1 MKNSYEH
8 LALLSLHSILAVT
21 IVATDIDEALPGL
34 AQMVPAPQKNRIKRL
49 FLSPSPTH
57 LWDNG
62 KGAWRHSA
70 SKHSSGMCCNFQG
83 YWLVT

>member
-34 AQMVPAPQKNRIKRL
+34 AQIVPAPIL
-49 FLSPSPTH
+49 
-57 LWDNG
+57 
-62 KGAWRHSA
+62 AI
-70 SKHSSGMCCNFQG
+70 
-83 YWLVT
+83 

>member
-8 LALLSLHSILAVT
+8 LALLSSHSILAVT
-21 IVATDIDEALPGL
+21 IVAANIDEALPGL

-62 KGAWRHSA
+62 EVPVGTVLQNILRLHLTTN
-70 SKHSSGMCCNFQG
+70 HRRR
-83 YWLVT
+83 

>member
-1 MKNSYEH
+1 MKNRWEH
-8 LALLSLHSILAVT
+8 LALLSSHSILAVT

-62 KGAWRHSA
+62 EVPGGTVLQNILRLHLTTN
-70 SKHSSGMCCNFQG
+70 HRRR
-83 YWLVT
+83 

>member
-34 AQMVPAPQKNRIKRL
+34 AQIVRSICTARIRGDIDTSIGYVVRVVPYQPAL
-49 FLSPSPTH
+49 
-57 LWDNG
+57 G
-62 KGAWRHSA
+62 
-70 SKHSSGMCCNFQG
+70 
-83 YWLVT
+83 